1 MRAMAQTTPSTAE
14 KADAPRALSAIDKY
28 FKITERGSTVWT
40 EVRGGLVTF
49 FAMSYIVVLNP
60 LILTTIP
67 DGTGEFLAG
76 GDVTKIAAVTA
87 LVAGLLSIT
96 MGVVAKFPLALA
108 AGLGLNAFLTFSIA
122 GLEGMSW
129 PDAMGIIVLEGLI
142 ILVLVLTGFREAVF
156 KAVPKELKTAIG
168 VGIGLFIALIGL
180 VDSGI
185 VRPGNPVLAFGVNGS
200 LDGWP
205 MLVFVVGLFLTII
218 LYVRKVRGAILIGI
232 VGSTIL
238 AVVIEAIAD
247 LGGKTADNATGW
259 GLVVPEMPDK
269 VADVPDFSLIGNFS
283 LFGSIEKLGL
293 LAVALLVFSV
303 MLADFFDTMGTMVA
317 IGGEAD
323 LLDENGNPP
332 RTKQILIVD
341 SIAAA
346 AGGAA
351 SVSSN
356 TSYIESAAGVGD
368 GARTGLASVVTGIA
382 FLLATLLS
390 PLVAMV
396 PYEAAT
402 PALVVVG
409 FLMMMQISGIDWRN
423 MEVAIPAFLA
433 IVLMPF
439 TYSITVG
446 IGAGF
451 IAFVVLKVAV
461 GKVKE
466 IHPLLWVC
474 SGLFVVYFAM
484 TPIKD
489 LLGV

>member
-1 MRAMAQTTPSTAE
+1 MAQTTPTKTPE
-14 KADAPRALSAIDKY
+14 ETRPVGRIDSY
-28 FKITERGSTVWT
+28 FKITELGSTVWT

-60 LILTTIP
+60 FIIGTVA
-67 DGTGEFLAG
+67 DGTGNNLAG
-76 GDVTKIAAVTA
+76 GDFTKIAAVTA
-87 LVAGLLSIT
+87 LVAGLLTIT

-108 AGLGLNAFLTFSIA
+108 TGLGLNAFVAYSVASLD
-122 GLEGMSW
+122 GMTW

-156 KAVPKELKTAIG
+156 RAVPKELKMAIG

-180 VDSGI
+180 VDAGV
-185 VRPGNPVLAFGVNGS
+185 VRTGVPVLGFGINGS
-200 LDGWP
+200 LAGWP
-205 MLVFVVGLFLTII
+205 ILVFVVGLFLMAI
-218 LYVRKVRGAILIGI
+218 LLVRKVRGAILIAI
-232 VGSTIL
+232 ASATVL
-238 AVVIEAIAD
+238 AVIIATI
-247 LGGKTADNATGW
+247 GEKSADNPTGW
-259 GLVVPEMPDK
+259 GLVVPKMPESFAK
-269 VADVPDFSLIGNFS
+269 MPDFSLIGQFS
-283 LFGSIEKLGL
+283 LFGSIEKIGIV
-293 LAVALLVFSV
+293 AVVLLVFSI

-317 IGGEAD
+317 IGGEAG
-323 LLDENGNPP
+323 LLDEEGNPP

-368 GARTGLASVVTGIA
+368 GARTGLASVVTGVA
-382 FLLATLLS
+382 FLLATFLS
-390 PLVAMV
+390 PLVQMV

-409 FLMMMQISGIDWRN
+409 FLMMMQISGIDWKDL
-423 MEVAIPAFLA
+423 EVALPAFLV

-451 IAFVVLKVAV
+451 IAFVVLKVAL
-461 GKVKE
+461 GKAKLV
-466 IHPLLWVC
+466 HPLLWVC
-474 SGLFVVYFAM
+474 AALFVVYFALG
-484 TPIKD
+484 PIQD